1 MSVAGAGLVFLSP
14 AIESS
19 RHRCGRAA
27 ERGGLG
33 GSMELFIVKLP
44 LYMGRFVDPGQDVT
58 VLGKYGWSLPGMG
71 GAQWSS
77 FLLWE
82 FAAQPQ
88 IKGKVGGGVKR
99 SKRIQKETV

>member
-1 MSVAGAGLVFLSP
+1 MRAGSRAG
-14 AIESS
+14 
-19 RHRCGRAA
+19 
-27 ERGGLG
+27 RGAG

-58 VLGKYGWSLPGMG
+58 VLGKHGWSLPGMG
-71 GAQWSS
+71 GAQWGS

-99 SKRIQKETV
+99 SKGIQKETV